1 MDFAIRLREEGA
13 PEDGAKIVPVAARPP
28 LGQRLRAQPWMVVDT
43 VIAAALLAVLLGF
56 AALGH
61 AHHPPA
67 HRIVLYVLA
76 PAASLPLAVRR
87 RWPRTVFAVVLTASV
102 AFGVLGSDISTVTGA
117 SYALYT
123 VAVQADRTS
132 SWLALVA
139 AEAGV
144 ATSFG
149 LIDRS
154 TSNPVNGAF
163 TALIQLTIWIVG
175 DSVRRHRGYTARL
188 REQSLR
194 QALADQRL
202 QIARDL
208 HDVIAHALSVIAVQ
222 AGVGSH
228 LIATRPEQAAS
239 SLGAIQTTAREA
251 LSETRYLLGALRE
264 ASQDPADLAPVPRI
278 GDLSALIDQL
288 SEAGLPVTLRVEG
301 QPRMLPARVEHSAY
315 RIVQEALTNVIK
327 HARQPSAAAVV
338 IRYRDDGDVLVEVA
352 DDGRGPADG
361 PRGGLGQP
369 ERGQPETGSGLA
381 GMRERSGLLGGE
393 LHAGPRAG
401 GGYLVTARLPAQGG
415 PR

>member
-1 MDFAIRLREEGA
+1 MNFAIRLKDGKA
-13 PEDGAKIVPVAARPP
+13 LKDGAKLVPVAARPP
-28 LGQRLRAQPWMVVDT
+28 LVQRLRAQPWMAVDA
-43 VIAAALLAVLLGF
+43 VIAAALLALLLVF

-67 HRIVLYVLA
+67 HRVVLYVLA

-102 AFGVLGSDISTVTGA
+102 AFGILGSDISTVTGA

-123 VAVQADRTS
+123 VAVQADGTW

-149 LIDRS
+149 LTARS

-228 LIATRPEQAAS
+228 LIATRPKQAAS
-239 SLGAIQTTAREA
+239 SLDAIQATAREA
-251 LSETRYLLGALRE
+251 LSETRYLLGALRGTDQDP
-264 ASQDPADLAPVPRI
+264 ASQDPASLAPVPRI

-288 SEAGLPVTLRVEG
+288 TEAGLPVTLRVEG
-301 QPRMLPARVEHSAY
+301 PHRMLPASVEHSVY

-327 HARQPSAAAVV
+327 HARQPATAAVV
-338 IRYRDDGDVLVEVA
+338 IRFHDDGDVTVEVA
-352 DDGRGPADG
+352 DDGRDP
-361 PRGGLGQP
+361 PKM
-369 ERGQPETGSGLA
+369 GQPETGSGYGLA
-381 GMRERSGLLGGE
+381 GMRERIGLLGGE
-393 LHAGPRAG
+393 LHAGPRAD
-401 GGYLVTARLPAQGG
+401 GGYLVTARLPAQAGL
-415 PR
+415 R